1 MLLSVAAAKLRIS
14 LMQVAINALDIYSV
28 IVKKLQAL
36 TMTGHSC
43 KHFYNCMQLRR
54 QLRDL

>member
-1 MLLSVAAAKLRIS
+1 
-14 LMQVAINALDIYSV
+14 MQVAINALDIYSV

-36 TMTGHSC
+36 TKTGRSC
-43 KHFYNCMQLRR
+43 KRFYNCMQLRR

>member
-36 TMTGHSC
+36 TMTGRSC
-43 KHFYNCMQLRR
+43 KRFYNCMQLRR